1 MIVVI
6 DPVNATNNLGK
17 SCFNVYQIK
26 CLLRQ
31 TYQRLMWGR
40 ASALMDRRNIDE
52 GKEHPLL
59 NLLGITEQCA
69 TFQNHYS
76 CSLCSNKQDS
86 RISGLDACNRI
97 GTTDSSDCSTIARI
111 YQSRQRPAFL
121 DCSSQPIYNH
131 HHTNHT
137 KLRFFLQ
144 RIERTRLIR
153 IELPQIQKRSTTTLR
168 SERGSSGSSFFVF
181 FFFRESQRSFCSSG
195 ISDCTQKVFPV

>member
-86 RISGLDACNRI
+86 RISAPDERNRI
-97 GTTDSSDCSTIARI
+97 GTTDSSVCSTTARI
-111 YQSRQRPAFL
+111 YQSGHSLAFL
-121 DCSSQPIYNH
+121 DHSRQPIYNH
-131 HHTNHT
+131 QHPNTQATRFSATNRKKTAYSNRATH
-137 KLRFFLQ
+137 
-144 RIERTRLIR
+144 
-153 IELPQIQKRSTTTLR
+153 QIQKRLR
-168 SERGSSGSSFFVF
+168 YNNITKRARKQRFVLPF
-181 FFFRESQRSFCSSG
+181 LLQRIAEKLLQLG
-195 ISDCTQKVFPV
+195 D

>member
-1 MIVVI
+1 MVVVI

-31 TYQRLMWGR
+31 TYQRLMWGS
-40 ASALMDRRNIDE
+40 ASALTDRRNIDE

-111 YQSRQRPAFL
+111 YRSRRRPAFL
-121 DCSSQPIYNH
+121 DYRYQPIYNH
-131 HHTNHT
+131 QHASHA

-144 RIERTRLIR
+144 RIERKRLVR
-153 IELPQIQKRSTTTLR
+153 IELPSNSEEINYNITKRAR
-168 SERGSSGSSFFVF
+168 K
-181 FFFRESQRSFCSSG
+181 QRLVLLCILLFLLQRIVEKLLQLG
-195 ISDCTQKVFPV
+195 N